1 MLHPHTHLQLINE
14 QIGYGVVA
22 TRLIPQGAITWV
34 RDNFDRTFAA
44 ARVDS
49 MTASDRAVVA
59 KYCFVDARGD
69 FVLCGRYEQMAREEG

>member
-22 TRLIPQGAITWV
+22 TRLIPRGAITWV
-34 RDNFDRTFAA
+34 RDNFDQTFSV

-69 FVLCGRYEQMAREEG
+69 SCSAGI